1 MVSNDATISSTPTK
15 TSCMNEPVPEIDHAH
30 CLVSHYLTN
39 GRVVRFSL
47 EVELRDLK
55 KIEEEE

>member
-1 MVSNDATISSTPTK
+1 
-15 TSCMNEPVPEIDHAH
+15 MNEPVPEIDHAH
-30 CLVSHYLTN
+30 CLVGHYLTN